1 MPRRKA
7 DLAAVV
13 FALLVVATL
22 AAFAY
27 AQRVKRDPQV
37 IDNFKIAGK
46 NTNGFTPAGP
56 CHKRIR
62 LKFRTTTSNDAT
74 VAVIRPGG
82 TVVRTLAHEFFKRY
96 SYHAYH
102 WDGKNDSGVI
112 QPVGRYRL
120 RVALE
125 DEGRSLTLPGTI
137 RLQAKGSMR
146 CGPEGGAKGSA
157 GEGQSG

>member
-7 DLAAVV
+7 DLAAVA

-37 IDNFKIAGK
+37 IDKFKIAGK
-46 NTNGFTPAGP
+46 KTNAFTPAGP
-56 CHKRIR
+56 CHKRVR
-62 LKFRTTTSNDAT
+62 LKFRTTTSNDA
-74 VAVIRPGG
+74 AVEIIKPGG
-82 TVVRTLAHEFFKRY
+82 VVVRTLAEEFLKRY

-102 WDGKNDSGVI
+102 WDGKDDAGVI
-112 QPVGRYRL
+112 QPVGRYRM
-120 RVALE
+120 RVILE
-125 DEGRSLTLPGTI
+125 DEERSLTLPGTI
-137 RLQAKGSMR
+137 RLHPKGFLP
-146 CGPEGGAKGSA
+146 CVPEGGAKGNA